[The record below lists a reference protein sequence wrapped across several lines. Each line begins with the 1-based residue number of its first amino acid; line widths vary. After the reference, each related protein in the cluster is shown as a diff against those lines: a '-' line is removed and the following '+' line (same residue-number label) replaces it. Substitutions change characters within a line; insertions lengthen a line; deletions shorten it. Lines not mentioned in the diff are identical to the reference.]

1 MSSYQEFIDSKHFKS
16 VDAGFAYSTQNSN
29 LFDYQRSC
37 VEWALARGRAA
48 LFLDTGLGKT
58 NCELEW
64 AFAVESHTQKPV
76 IILAPLCVSK
86 QIIREAEK
94 FGYVVKPARSE
105 DDIGVRGV
113 YVTNYEILH
122 NINCSVFSGVVL
134 DESSIL
140 KGLNGKLRTQI
151 TECFSR
157 TPYRLSASATPS
169 PNDYMELGTQCEF
182 LGIMSQ
188 TEMLATFFI
197 HDGADTAKW
206 RLKGHGQRKFFE
218 WLASWAVIMRDPSIF
233 GFEEK
238 PKLPPLK
245 IKQIVIDSGITDGL
259 LPALAQ
265 SLSERQGARRNTI
278 QDRCQAAA
286 DIANSTNKPVILWCA
301 LNDEGDLLESLIPF
315 SVQVSGSN
323 TPEQKEEMIMGFL
336 SEKYRVII
344 SKPKIMGFGLNFQH
358 CSDMVFVGLSDSW
371 EQYYQAVRRCWR
383 FGQQNEVNVTVVTAD
398 IEGAVVE
405 NIKRK
410 DEQSD
415 RMMNE
420 MAKIASSFFTDFTKS
435 SKNMATYNPKKKAPL
450 PKF

>member
-1 MSSYQEFIDSKHFKS
+1 
-16 VDAGFAYSTQNSN
+16 
-29 LFDYQRSC
+29 
-37 VEWALARGRAA
+37 
-48 LFLDTGLGKT
+48 
-58 NCELEW
+58 
-64 AFAVESHTQKPV
+64 
-76 IILAPLCVSK
+76 
-86 QIIREAEK
+86 
-94 FGYVVKPARSE
+94 
-105 DDIGVRGV
+105 
-113 YVTNYEILH
+113 
-122 NINCSVFSGVVL
+122 
-134 DESSIL
+134 
-140 KGLNGKLRTQI
+140 
-151 TECFSR
+151 
-157 TPYRLSASATPS
+157 
-169 PNDYMELGTQCEF
+169 
-182 LGIMSQ
+182 
-188 TEMLATFFI
+188 
-197 HDGADTAKW
+197 
-206 RLKGHGQRKFFE
+206 
-218 WLASWAVIMRDPSIF
+218 
-233 GFEEK
+233 
-238 PKLPPLK
+238 LPPLK

-278 QDRCQAAA
+278 QDRSQAAA

-301 LNDEGDLLESLIPF
+301 LNDEGDLLESLIPD

-323 TPEQKEEMIMGFL
+323 TPEQKEEMMMGF
-336 SEKYRVII
+336 SDGKYRVLIT
-344 SKPKIMGFGLNFQH
+344 KPKIAGFGMNWQH